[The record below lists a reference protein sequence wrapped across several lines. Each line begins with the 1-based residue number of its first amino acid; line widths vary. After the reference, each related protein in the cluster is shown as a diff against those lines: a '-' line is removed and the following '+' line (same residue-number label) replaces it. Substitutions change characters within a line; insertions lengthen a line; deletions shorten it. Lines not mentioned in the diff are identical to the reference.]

1 MQKIRK
7 AVIPVA
13 GLGTRFLP
21 VTKAVP
27 KEMLPIVDKP
37 TLQYIVEEAV
47 ASGIEEILLIT
58 SPNKEAIINHFD
70 RSFEL
75 EMRLEKSHKYE
86 QLEMVRSISDLV
98 HIYTIRQGEPLGSGH
113 AVSLA
118 ESFVGKEP
126 FAVLYGDDLIKGDIP
141 ALKELIEVYEKYD
154 ANVIGIQEVDPSVVS
169 RYGIISY
176 ADRNTGKIASIIE
189 KPKMEEAP
197 STSAGLGRYIVKPE
211 IFDVLR
217 ELKTG
222 ANNEYQFTDAMLH
235 LMKTQDFYACPF
247 HGTYYDIGN
256 QLGYVKA
263 NIAYAL
269 DRKELQ
275 EDLKEYMSTI
285 LNSQK

>member
-86 QLEMVRSISDLV
+86 QLEMIRSISDLV
-98 HIYTIRQGEPLGSGH
+98 HIYIIRQGEPLGSGH

-211 IFDVLR
+211 IFDALR
-217 ELKTG
+217 DIKISV
-222 ANNEYQFTDAMLH
+222 NHEYQFTDAMLL

>member
-58 SPNKEAIINHFD
+58 SPNKDAIINHFD

-197 STSAGLGRYIVKPE
+197 STSAGLGRYIVKSE

>member
-58 SPNKEAIINHFD
+58 SPNKEVIINHFD

>member
-58 SPNKEAIINHFD
+58 SPNKDAIINHFD

>member
-13 GLGTRFLP
+13 GLGTRVLP

>member
-176 ADRNTGKIASIIE
+176 VDRNTGKIASIIE

>member
-58 SPNKEAIINHFD
+58 SPSKEAITNHFD
-70 RSFEL
+70 RNLEL
-75 EMRLEKSHKYE
+75 EMRLEQSQKYE
-86 QLEMVRSISDLV
+86 QLEMVRSISGLAR
-98 HIYTIRQGEPLGSGH
+98 IYTIRQGEPLGSGH

-176 ADRNTGKIASIIE
+176 EDQKTGKIASIIE

-217 ELKTG
+217 ELKAG

-235 LMKTQDFYACPF
+235 LMKAQDFYACPF

>member
-86 QLEMVRSISDLV
+86 QLEMVRSISGLV

>member
-176 ADRNTGKIASIIE
+176 VDRNTGKIASIIV

-217 ELKTG
+217 ELKAG

-235 LMKTQDFYACPF
+235 LMKTQAFYACPF

>member
-37 TLQYIVEEAV
+37 TLQYIVEVAV

>member
-176 ADRNTGKIASIIE
+176 VDRNTGKIASIIE

-211 IFDVLR
+211 IFDVLH

>member
-222 ANNEYQFTDAMLH
+222 ENNEYQFTDAMLH

>member
-86 QLEMVRSISDLV
+86 QLEMIRSISDLV

>member
-141 ALKELIEVYEKYD
+141 ALKELIEVYEKDD

-211 IFDVLR
+211 MFDVLH
-217 ELKTG
+217 ELKTA

>member
-118 ESFVGKEP
+118 DSFVGKEP

>member
-235 LMKTQDFYACPF
+235 LMKTQDFYSCPF

>member
-47 ASGIEEILLIT
+47 ASGIKEILLIT

>member
-58 SPNKEAIINHFD
+58 SPNKEEIINHFD

>member
-275 EDLKEYMSTI
+275 EDLKKYMSTI

>member
-176 ADRNTGKIASIIE
+176 EDQKTGKIASIIE

-217 ELKTG
+217 ELKAG

>member
-126 FAVLYGDDLIKGDIP
+126 FAVLYGDDLIKGDVP

-217 ELKTG
+217 ELKAG

>member
-58 SPNKEAIINHFD
+58 SPNKDAIINHFD

-176 ADRNTGKIASIIE
+176 VDRNTGKIASIIE

>member
-222 ANNEYQFTDAMLH
+222 ANNEYQFTDAMLL
-235 LMKTQDFYACPF
+235 LMQTQDFYACPF

-263 NIAYAL
+263 NIAYAM

-275 EDLKEYMSTI
+275 DDLKAYMKTI

>member
-222 ANNEYQFTDAMLH
+222 ANHEYQFTDAMLH

-285 LNSQK
+285 LNSPK

>member
-126 FAVLYGDDLIKGDIP
+126 FAVLYGDDLIKGDVP

-217 ELKTG
+217 ELKAG

-269 DRKELQ
+269 DRKEFQ

>member
-176 ADRNTGKIASIIE
+176 VDRNTGKIASIIE

-217 ELKTG
+217 ELKAG

>member
-217 ELKTG
+217 ELKAG

>member
-86 QLEMVRSISDLV
+86 QLEMVRSISGLV

-176 ADRNTGKIASIIE
+176 VDRNTGKIASIIE

-217 ELKTG
+217 ELKAG

>member
-13 GLGTRFLP
+13 GLETRFLP

>member
-154 ANVIGIQEVDPSVVS
+154 ANVIGIQEIDPSVVS

-217 ELKTG
+217 ELKAG

>member
-211 IFDVLR
+211 IFDALR
-217 ELKTG
+217 DIKISV
-222 ANNEYQFTDAMLH
+222 NHEYQFTDAMLL
-235 LMKTQDFYACPF
+235 LMQTQDFYACPF
-247 HGTYYDIGN
+247 HGDYYDIGN